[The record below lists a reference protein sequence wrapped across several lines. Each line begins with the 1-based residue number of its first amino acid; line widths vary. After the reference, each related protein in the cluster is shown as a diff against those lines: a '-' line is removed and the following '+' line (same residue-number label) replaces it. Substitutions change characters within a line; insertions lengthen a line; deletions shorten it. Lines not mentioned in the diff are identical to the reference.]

1 LIITSI
7 EIDPQN
13 KIVTLSGRTPEP
25 IVGSQVDP
33 LTIKITPFGKF
44 TLSFLNQKT
53 SIVGHI
59 ESEIID
65 GDKHALAFVWQNV
78 PNCISC
84 PVDAANPGIPEIT
97 RRIIYL
103 GELAPYSKEFQ
114 TYMYIKKHEQAVIG
128 YITNEESTDPKS
140 QYFVFGTCQDGN
152 MPWKKCEGVFVG
164 PGEHNDGVFMMTRKI
179 GYYGWHVLRTD
190 KTYMHFEVAGSLE
203 PLEKNP
209 NEERPI
215 AIVIGSIFFG

>member
-1 LIITSI
+1 MIITSI

-13 KIVTLSGRTPEP
+13 KIVILSGRTPEP